1 VFEELKNE
9 VYCLLLKKNSL
20 SLLSLSLLLLV
31 LSSNYLLY
39 HSPFEIHSS
48 SSNFNGLV
56 LGSILD
62 LSLVVPLLF
71 LAWQRKFSWKY
82 FIVLMAT
89 GLIAARFIIPIEYL
103 SSFKGV
109 MWLGIGVEALLILFE
124 ISLVFMLA
132 KNLPDMIE
140 KVKTSSLPLLFSFSY
155 VINEKFP
162 KKPIIQII
170 FSEMMMFYYAF
181 GTWKKQPNSKTNTFT
196 IYKRSSLITFQIMI
210 IHAVVIET
218 LGIHW
223 LLHSKSVI
231 LSFILLIL
239 NIYSIIFFL
248 GDIQALRFNPLRIE
262 HNRIYLSL
270 GLAKR
275 MEIRFKDIEK
285 LIVDTEVLEQK
296 ISKTTIEFIAR
307 DFEKVHPDII
317 LKLKSSVEATLF
329 MGIKRKYEQVAIRV
343 DNPQE
348 FKKILKQQLEERN

>member
-1 VFEELKNE
+1 M
-9 VYCLLLKKNSL
+9 LLKKNSV
-20 SLLSLSLLLLV
+20 SLLFLSLLLLV

-62 LSLVVPLLF
+62 LSLIAPLLF
-71 LAWQRKFSWKY
+71 LAWQRKFGWKY

-103 SSFKGV
+103 SSFKAV
-109 MWLGIGVEALLILFE
+109 MWLGIGVESLLILFE
-124 ISLVFMLA
+124 ISLLFMLA

-140 KVKTSSLPLLFSFSY
+140 KVKASSLPLLFSFSY
-155 VINEKFP
+155 VINKKFP

-170 FSEMMMFYYAF
+170 CSEMMMFYYAF
-181 GTWKKQPNSKTNTFT
+181 GTWKKQPNSETNTFT

-231 LSFILLIL
+231 LSFILFIL

>member
-1 VFEELKNE
+1 MLEELKNE
-9 VYCLLLKKNSL
+9 VYCLLLKKNSV

-39 HSPFEIHSS
+39 HSPFEIYSS

-89 GLIAARFIIPIEYL
+89 GLITARFIIPIEYL
-103 SSFKGV
+103 SSFKTV

-124 ISLVFMLA
+124 ISLLFMLA
-132 KNLPDMIE
+132 KNLPDIIE
-140 KVKTSSLPLLFSFSY
+140 KVKASSLPLLFSFSY

-170 FSEMMMFYYAF
+170 YSEMMMFYYAF
-181 GTWKKQPNSKTNTFT
+181 GTWKKQPNSETNTFT

-223 LLHSKSVI
+223 LLHSKLII
-231 LSFILLIL
+231 LSFILLVL

-275 MEIRFKDIEK
+275 MEIRFKDIEE
-285 LIVDTEVLEQK
+285 LIVDTKMLEQK

-317 LKLKSSVEATLF
+317 LKLKSPMEATLF

-343 DNPQE
+343 DNPQK

>member
-1 VFEELKNE
+1 M
-9 VYCLLLKKNSL
+9 LLRKNSVSRL
-20 SLLSLSLLLLV
+20 SLFLLLLV

-48 SSNFNGLV
+48 SSNFNGVV

-82 FIVLMAT
+82 FILLIAT

-103 SSFKGV
+103 SSFKAV
-109 MWLGIGVEALLILFE
+109 MWLGIGVETLLILFE
-124 ISLVFMLA
+124 ISLLFMLA
-132 KNLPDMIE
+132 KNLPDMIK
-140 KVKTSSLPLLFSFSY
+140 KVRTSSLPPLFSFSY

-170 FSEMMMFYYAF
+170 CSEMMMFYYAF
-181 GTWKKQPNSKTNTFT
+181 GKWKKQPNSETNTFT
-196 IYKRSSLITFQIMI
+196 MYKRSSLITFQIMI

-223 LLHSKSVI
+223 LLHSKSII
-231 LSFILLIL
+231 LSLILLVL
-239 NIYSIIFFL
+239 NIYSIVFFL
-248 GDIQALRFNPLRIE
+248 GDIQALRFNPLRIQ

-275 MEIRFKDIEK
+275 MEIGFKDIEE
-285 LIVDTEVLEQK
+285 LIADTETLEQK

-307 DFEKVHPDII
+307 DFEKVYPDII
-317 LKLKSSVEATLF
+317 LKLKSPMEATLF
-329 MGIKRKYEQVAIRV
+329 MGIKKKYEQVAIRV

>member
-1 VFEELKNE
+1 M
-9 VYCLLLKKNSL
+9 LLKKNSV
-20 SLLSLSLLLLV
+20 SLLFLSLLLLV

-62 LSLVVPLLF
+62 LSLIAPLLF
-71 LAWQRKFSWKY
+71 LAWQRKFGWKY

-103 SSFKGV
+103 SSFKAV
-109 MWLGIGVEALLILFE
+109 MWLGIGVESLLILFE
-124 ISLVFMLA
+124 ISLLFMLA

-140 KVKTSSLPLLFSFSY
+140 KVKASSLPLLFSFSY
-155 VINEKFP
+155 VINKKFP

-170 FSEMMMFYYAF
+170 CSEMMMFYYAF
-181 GTWKKQPNSKTNTFT
+181 GTWKKQPNSETNTFT

-223 LLHSKSVI
+223 FLHSKSVI
-231 LSFILLIL
+231 LSLILLIL

-275 MEIRFKDIEK
+275 MEIQLNDIEE

-296 ISKTTIEFIAR
+296 TSKTTIEFIAR
-307 DFEKVHPDII
+307 DFEKVYPDII
-317 LKLKSSVEATLF
+317 LKLKFPVEATLF
-329 MGIKRKYEQVAIRV
+329 MGIKRKYKQVAIRL
-343 DNPQE
+343 DNPQD

>member
-1 VFEELKNE
+1 M
-9 VYCLLLKKNSL
+9 
-20 SLLSLSLLLLV
+20 
-31 LSSNYLLY
+31 LY

-48 SSNFNGLV
+48 SSNFNGVV

-71 LAWQRKFSWKY
+71 LAWQRKFSLKY
-82 FIVLMAT
+82 FIVLMAA
-89 GLIAARFIIPIEYL
+89 GLIAARFMIPIEHL
-103 SSFKGV
+103 SSFKAI
-109 MWLGIGVEALLILFE
+109 MWLGIGVEGLLILFE
-124 ISLVFMLA
+124 ISLLFMLA
-132 KNLPDMIE
+132 KNLPDIIE
-140 KVKTSSLPLLFSFSY
+140 RVKTSSLPLLFSFSY

-170 FSEMMMFYYAF
+170 CSEMMMFYYAF
-181 GTWKKQPNSKTNTFT
+181 GTWKKQPNSETNTFT

-223 LLHSKSVI
+223 LLHNKSII

-248 GDIQALRFNPLRIE
+248 GDIQALRFNPLRVE
-262 HNRIYLSL
+262 HDRIYLSL

-275 MEIRFKDIEK
+275 MEIQLKDIKE
-285 LIVDTEVLEQK
+285 LIEDTQILEQK

-317 LKLKSSVEATLF
+317 LKLNSPVEATLF

-343 DNPQE
+343 DNPND
-348 FKKILKQQLEERN
+348 FKKILKQKLEKSKDKG

>member
-1 VFEELKNE
+1 
-9 VYCLLLKKNSL
+9 LLLKKNSV
-20 SLLSLSLLLLV
+20 SLLFLSLLLLV

-62 LSLVVPLLF
+62 LSLIAPLLF
-71 LAWQRKFSWKY
+71 LAWQRKFGWKY

-103 SSFKGV
+103 SSFKAV
-109 MWLGIGVEALLILFE
+109 MWLGIGVESLLILFE
-124 ISLVFMLA
+124 ISLLFMLA

-140 KVKTSSLPLLFSFSY
+140 KVKASSLPLLFSFSY
-155 VINEKFP
+155 VINKKFP

-170 FSEMMMFYYAF
+170 CSEMMMFYYAF
-181 GTWKKQPNSKTNTFT
+181 GTWKKQPNSETNTFT

-223 LLHSKSVI
+223 FLHSKSVI
-231 LSFILLIL
+231 LSLILLIL

-275 MEIRFKDIEK
+275 MEIQLKDIEE

-296 ISKTTIEFIAR
+296 TSKTTIEFIAR
-307 DFEKVHPDII
+307 DFEKVYPDII
-317 LKLKSSVEATLF
+317 LKLKFPVEATLF
-329 MGIKRKYEQVAIRV
+329 MGIKRKYEQVAIRL
-343 DNPQE
+343 DNPQD